1 MIWIAAMHLSDLGKV
16 DLNLLLVLHMLIET
30 RSVTKAAQRLG
41 TSQPAVSRSLAK
53 LRVIFNDR
61 LMVKD
66 AQGMMPT
73 RRAEAMSEPLA
84 KLLGGIEEFLLEPKF
99 DPAASDR
106 VFRIATTDYGA
117 LAVLPSLAPRLA
129 RDAPKAGI
137 EITPVSQDVFRL
149 LTDGQVDV
157 LFYSD
162 NPVPGSFRMRELFQ
176 ERFVSLVR
184 GEHPLLKGPGH
195 IQGQVSLEAF
205 AAWSHVLVTIFGGPT
220 GPVDRGLAEHGL
232 KRRVA
237 VWVPYFATGAA
248 IAAGSDLI
256 VTMPSR
262 VARRLAQPLGLVE
275 LKTVPLV
282 EPWGYR
288 MLWHERTHGD
298 LGAAWFRQLIL
309 DSVREGELTPS

>member
-1 MIWIAAMHLSDLGKV
+1 MHSADLGKI
-16 DLNLLLVLHMLIET
+16 DLNLLVVLHMLLQT
-30 RSVTKAAQRLG
+30 RSVTKAAERLG
-41 TSQPAVSRSLAK
+41 MSQPAVSRSLAK
-53 LRVIFNDR
+53 LRLLLNDR

-66 AQGMMPT
+66 AQGMSPT

-84 KLLGGIEEFLLEPKF
+84 RLLGGIEDFLLEPKF
-99 DPAASDR
+99 DPSASDR

-117 LAVLPSLAPRLA
+117 LAVLPSFAPRLA

-137 EITPVSQDVFRL
+137 EIVPVSQDVFRL

-162 NPVPGSFRMRELFQ
+162 NPVSGSFRMRELFQ

-184 GEHPLLKGPGH
+184 SGHPLLEATRRGETE
-195 IQGQVSLEAF
+195 VSLEAF
-205 AAWSHVLVTIFGGPT
+205 AACSHVLVTIFGGPT
-220 GPVDRGLAEHGL
+220 GPVDAELARHGL
-232 KRRVA
+232 KRRIA

-248 IAAGSDLI
+248 IAASSDLI

-262 VARRLAQPLGLVE
+262 VAKRLARPFGLVE
-275 LKTVPLV
+275 LKTVPLI

-298 LGAAWFRQLIL
+298 LGTAWFRRLIAE
-309 DSVREGELTPS
+309 SVREDELTPL